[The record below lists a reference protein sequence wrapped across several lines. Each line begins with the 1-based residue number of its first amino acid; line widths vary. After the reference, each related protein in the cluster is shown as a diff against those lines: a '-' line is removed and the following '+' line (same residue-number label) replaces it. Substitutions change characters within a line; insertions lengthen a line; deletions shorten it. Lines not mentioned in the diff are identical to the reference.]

1 MSAMSAHRAEPTQ
14 VFAHLLLPGLGAAVE
29 ARERGRGPV
38 ALCDPAGQ
46 RVVSASPA
54 ARRRGV
60 RPGTSRWEAQQ
71 RCPDLRVTSPDP
83 RKYEY
88 FWQRAVEVCG
98 DYTPQVRAFP
108 ETREIALDLTGTER
122 LFGPAK
128 SVAQELRNR
137 LRGEVGLEAAIGI
150 GPNAMTA
157 RLAARQARPG
167 EVIALAPREVAGFV
181 GRLPVAALPGVEAE
195 WARWLG
201 ELGIKLA
208 RDLAALPAEAVGRAL
223 GARGR
228 RVWEIAQGR
237 DPDAA
242 PGPVSAAGSREEE
255 SVSAQ
260 VELRPP
266 TEERARIRAALRV
279 AAEEAGRQLRRR
291 GEAARQVR
299 IEFVFR
305 DLRRLELRRTLQY
318 PTRSSEILCQVAR
331 ALFDRVKLGS
341 RIVRRVRIHAARL
354 TLDEHGGQL
363 PLPFLENEARRERL
377 AETVE
382 RIRDRYGER
391 ALRRANVAF

>member
-1 MSAMSAHRAEPTQ
+1 MERKAEPNR
-14 VFAHLLLPGLGAAVE
+14 VFAHVIVPGLGAAVE

-38 ALCDPAGQ
+38 ALCDPTGQ
-46 RVVSASPA
+46 RVVSVSPA

-60 RPGTSRWEAQQ
+60 RPGASRWEAQQ
-71 RCPDLRVTSPDP
+71 RCPNLRVASPDP
-83 RKYEY
+83 QKYEY
-88 FWQRAVEVCG
+88 FWQRVIEVCG
-98 DYTPQVRAFP
+98 DYTPHVRAYS
-108 ETREIALDLTGTER
+108 ETREVALDLTGTER

-137 LRGEVGLEAAIGI
+137 LRGEMGLEAALGI
-150 GPNAMTA
+150 GPNAMAA

-167 EVIALAPREVAGFV
+167 EVIELAPKEVAGFV

-201 ELGIKLA
+201 ELGIRLA

-237 DPDAA
+237 DPEAV
-242 PGPVSAAGSREEE
+242 PGPVSANNREEE

-260 VELRPP
+260 VELHPP

-279 AAEEAGRQLRRR
+279 AAEEAARQLRRR

-299 IEFVFR
+299 IELVFR
-305 DLRRLELRRTLQY
+305 DLRRLELRRTLQH
-318 PTRSSEILCQVAR
+318 PTRSSEALCQVAR
-331 ALFDRVKLGS
+331 ALFDRVKLGH

-354 TLDEHGGQL
+354 ALDERGGQL

-382 RIRDRYGER
+382 RIRDRFGER